1 VEPQNLL
8 IIDDDQSI
16 LEMLALLFR
25 MNGHQVTCAEYADE
39 ISWYSD
45 WQWQD
50 FDCIITGINQ
60 PGMNGL
66 LFTVLVRANN
76 GPPVIVMTGYKP
88 TTARALAFKAGAAS
102 FLQKPI
108 DLRKLLKIVDVCC
121 E

>member
-1 VEPQNLL
+1 
-8 IIDDDQSI
+8 
-16 LEMLALLFR
+16 
-25 MNGHQVTCAEYADE
+25 MNGHQVTCAAYADE

-45 WQWQD
+45 WQWRD

-88 TTARALAFKAGAAS
+88 TELHEHWHLK
-102 FLQKPI
+102 QV
-108 DLRKLLKIVDVCC
+108 LRPFCKNQLIYGELLKIVDVCC